1 MLQNGGLEEHR
12 VNLSKL
18 LLGCILNS
26 ISCLQGL
33 KGYIRKKKIKSL
45 VERTFVII
53 AVIYS

>member
-1 MLQNGGLEEHR
+1 MLQNGRLDERG
-12 VNLSKL
+12 VNLSRL
-18 LLGCILNS
+18 LLGCIRNS

-33 KGYIRKKKIKSL
+33 KRYIRKKKMKSL